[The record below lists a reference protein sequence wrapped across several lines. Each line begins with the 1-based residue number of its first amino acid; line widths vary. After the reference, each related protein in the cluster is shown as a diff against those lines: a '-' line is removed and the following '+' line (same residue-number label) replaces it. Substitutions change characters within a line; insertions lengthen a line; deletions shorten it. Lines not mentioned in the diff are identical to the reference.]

1 MIVMSRRSNE
11 LVSLINY
18 YFCFLQMLMNARMLA
33 FVRITRS
40 VQTPKGPTIAVARM
54 VTVATVLI
62 AQVKV
67 VLER

>member
-1 MIVMSRRSNE
+1 
-11 LVSLINY
+11 
-18 YFCFLQMLMNARMLA
+18 MNARMLA

-67 VLER
+67 VLESKEGNG